1 MFHELTL
8 CIVGEDRLLVMLN
21 HITAAFRGRYKEKA
35 AEVMKEYIN
44 EATFE
49 DHRTP
54 LHMATQNARMVLT
67 S

>member
-8 CIVGEDRLLVMLN
+8 CIVGEDRLLVMLS
-21 HITAAFRGRYKEKA
+21 HITAAFRMRYKENA
-35 AEVMKEYIN
+35 AVVMKEYIN
-44 EATFE
+44 EATSE

-67 S
+67 R